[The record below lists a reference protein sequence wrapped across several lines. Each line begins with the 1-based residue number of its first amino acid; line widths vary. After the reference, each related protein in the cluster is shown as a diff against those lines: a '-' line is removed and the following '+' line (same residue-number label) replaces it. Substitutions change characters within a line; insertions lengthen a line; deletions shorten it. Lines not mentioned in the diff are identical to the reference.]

1 MILVLPAYQQPSNIH
16 AGPRPPLELSLIT
29 LKIHHKT
36 TYRYRQPVSLG
47 PHRLIVCAENLIR
60 VGGVRESAILAA

>member
-16 AGPRPPLELSLIT
+16 AAPRPPLELSLIT

-36 TYRYRQPVSLG
+36 TYRYRQPLSLG

>member
-16 AGPRPPLELSLIT
+16 AAPRPPLELSLIT

-36 TYRYRQPVSLG
+36 TYRYRQPVSRIHPLCTPG
-47 PHRLIVCAENLIR
+47 KGLDLF
-60 VGGVRESAILAA
+60 

>member
-36 TYRYRQPVSLG
+36 TYRYL
-47 PHRLIVCAENLIR
+47 
-60 VGGVRESAILAA
+60 

>member
-1 MILVLPAYQQPSNIH
+1 
-16 AGPRPPLELSLIT
+16 LELSLIT